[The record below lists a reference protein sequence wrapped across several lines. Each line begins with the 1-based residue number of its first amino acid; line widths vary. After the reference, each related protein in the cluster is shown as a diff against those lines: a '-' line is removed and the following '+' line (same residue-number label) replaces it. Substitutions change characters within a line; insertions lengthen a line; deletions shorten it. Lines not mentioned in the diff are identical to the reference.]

1 MNESLV
7 EVRRELEGAERC
19 GVVNGLRLRLDGQ
32 QRESLSR
39 TLGDWGNCSF
49 AIARNAL
56 RYAGLCTCIN
66 VQISRGRAD
75 PCRVTHPT

>member
-7 EVRRELEGAERC
+7 EVRKELEGAERC
-19 GVVNGLRLRLDGQ
+19 GMVNGLRLRLDGQ

-49 AIARNAL
+49 AIAR
-56 RYAGLCTCIN
+56 
-66 VQISRGRAD
+66 RGNLTGCEGD
-75 PCRVTHPT
+75 QLMD